1 MLAHARPMARQEARA
16 VFSRNFEI
24 FETSTNLFIP
34 NFHLSPAPSDPRR
47 NVICVAVLLL
57 QSADLSFL
65 GEEGRLSVQGSR
77 EIARYCRYSRMKT
90 DGARFH
96 GVCRHGWEETDT
108 GETVLKVVRKKKWN
122 ERRSPDDRAMT

>member
-1 MLAHARPMARQEARA
+1 
-16 VFSRNFEI
+16 
-24 FETSTNLFIP
+24 
-34 NFHLSPAPSDPRR
+34 
-47 NVICVAVLLL
+47 
-57 QSADLSFL
+57 
-65 GEEGRLSVQGSR
+65 
-77 EIARYCRYSRMKT
+77 MKT

>member
-16 VFSRNFEI
+16 IFSRAEFRD
-24 FETSTNLFIP
+24 FRNLDESFYP
-34 NFHLSPAPSDPRR
+34 KLSPLPRPLRPSTEDATSSALQFSSPNPR
-47 NVICVAVLLL
+47 I
-57 QSADLSFL
+57 SLSFL
-65 GEEGRLSVQGSR
+65 GEEGRLSVRGSR

-108 GETVLKVVRKKKWN
+108 GETVL
-122 ERRSPDDRAMT
+122 S